1 MKKNKFHP
9 KGHVALPVP
18 EGMLM
23 TMKSGE
29 SNADALKRWQVK
41 DVKTRWAVYDD
52 GLKIWYNGKLIAEIH
67 PDEFPYLL
75 SDLAMH
81 LRRKKC
87 NES

>member
-41 DVKTRWAVYDD
+41 DVKTRWAVY
-52 GLKIWYNGKLIAEIH
+52 EIH

-81 LRRKKC
+81 LRRKK
-87 NES
+87 